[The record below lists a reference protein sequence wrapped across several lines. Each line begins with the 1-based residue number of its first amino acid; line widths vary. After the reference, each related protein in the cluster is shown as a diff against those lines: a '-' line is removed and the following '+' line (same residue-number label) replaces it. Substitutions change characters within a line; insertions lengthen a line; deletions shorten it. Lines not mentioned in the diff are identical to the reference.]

1 MSEQEK
7 QTKSN
12 ARKRKYTF
20 WLLLLLVML
29 LFVFSDSGIYKRFQ
43 LELEKR
49 TINEK
54 IENEMKRKDSLN
66 TRIKKLLYDTTEIE
80 RIAREKYGM
89 TKPNEEVIIIE
100 RENK

>member
-1 MSEQEK
+1 M
-7 QTKSN
+7 
-12 ARKRKYTF
+12 
-20 WLLLLLVML
+20 LL

>member
-1 MSEQEK
+1 MSDEEK
-7 QTKSN
+7 QTRSN

-20 WLLLLLVML
+20 WLVLLLVL
-29 LFVFSDSGIYKRFQ
+29 LLVVFSDSGLYKRFQ
-43 LELEKR
+43 LELEK
-49 TINEK
+49 TEMIEK

-66 TRIKKLLYDTTEIE
+66 TRIKRLLYDTTEIE

-100 RENK
+100 REKK

>member
-1 MSEQEK
+1 MSDEEK
-7 QTKSN
+7 QTQSN

-20 WLLLLLVML
+20 WLVLLLILLLV
-29 LFVFSDSGIYKRFQ
+29 VFSDSGLYKRFQ
-43 LELEKR
+43 LELEKSEM
-49 TINEK
+49 IEK

-66 TRIKKLLYDTTEIE
+66 TRIKRLLYDTTEIE

-100 RENK
+100 REKK